1 MPDSSDLIIGA
12 GPAGPVT
19 FNLGMA
25 NRHGII
31 AGATGSGKTVTLQVL
46 AELFSRA
53 GVPVVAP
60 DIKGDLSGVAMK
72 TNGSD
77 ALQERAGKCGL
88 ESFIPASVPSVLWR
102 LVRGKGHP
110 LRTTV
115 SEMGPLLLS
124 SILGLN
130 DTQEAVLT
138 VLFRYADQEGLLLLD
153 FKDLEALITW
163 AQEESGP
170 ELERELGKMSAATLT
185 SIKRQILV
193 FEEQGGAEILGE
205 PALEIHDLLR
215 TTVDGRGYVNVIHAE
230 ESLHNPKSYTT
241 FLLWLLSELFET
253 LPEVGDVERPRLVF
267 FFDEAHLLFEDK
279 NSALVEKLEAIVRLI
294 RSKGVGVYFVTQ
306 RPNDIPDSIASQLG
320 NRIQHA
326 LRAFTPQERKAL
338 QSVAA
343 SLPCARGEDLSEEI
357 SALATGHAL
366 VSLLGAD
373 GAPQKAVSVMIRP
386 PFSRIGALT
395 DAERDAVMALSPV
408 VGKYDKVLDRESA
421 FEQLT
426 KRSEERKIAI
436 AKDDNGKE
444 KKGKPA
450 SKGRDDSLAKF
461 TQSTLEGVA
470 KHFIRGISYR
480 LGNQLIRGIMGSLQR
495 R

>member
-1 MPDSSDLIIGA
+1 MTDSSHLIIGA
-12 GPAGPVT
+12 GSQGPVS

-46 AELFSRA
+46 AELFSRS
-53 GVPVVAP
+53 GVPVIAP
-60 DIKGDLSGVAMK
+60 DIKGDLSGIAMK
-72 TNGSD
+72 ANDSD
-77 ALQERAGKCGL
+77 ALKERAIKCGID
-88 ESFIPASVPSVLWR
+88 SFLPASVPTILWR
-102 LVRGKGHP
+102 LVKGKGHP

-130 DTQEAVLT
+130 ETQEAVLT
-138 VLFRYADQEGLLLLD
+138 MLFRYADQEGLLLLD
-153 FKDLEALITW
+153 FKDLDAMITW
-163 AQEESGP
+163 AQDQSGS
-170 ELERELGKMSAATLT
+170 ELERELGKMSTATLA
-185 SIKRQILV
+185 SIKRKILV

-205 PALEIHDLLR
+205 PALEIHDLMR
-215 TTVDGRGYVNVIHAE
+215 TTVDGRGYVSVIHAE
-230 ESLHNPKSYTT
+230 ESLHNPRSYTT

-253 LPEVGDVERPRLVF
+253 LPEVGDIEKPRLVF

-279 NSALVEKLEAIVRLI
+279 NSALIEKLETIVRLI

-343 SLPCARGEDLSEEI
+343 SLPCARGEDLSEKI
-357 SALATGHAL
+357 SALSTGHAL
-366 VSLLGAD
+366 VSFLGTD
-373 GAPQKAVSVMIRP
+373 GAPQNAVSVMVRP
-386 PFSRIGALT
+386 PFSRIGPLSE
-395 DAERDAVMALSPV
+395 AERDSVVALSPV

-421 FEQLT
+421 FEQLA
-426 KRSEERKIAI
+426 KRSQNSTEDTAPEES
-436 AKDDNGKE
+436 GKPAP
-444 KKGKPA
+444 KKGKN
-450 SKGRDDSLAKF
+450 DSLGTFA
-461 TQSTLEGVA
+461 QQTLEGVA
-470 KHFIRGISYR
+470 RHFIRGMSYR

-495 R
+495 K

>member
-1 MPDSSDLIIGA
+1 MTDSSHLIIGA
-12 GPAGPVT
+12 GPEGPVT
-19 FNLGMA
+19 FDLSMA

-31 AGATGSGKTVTLQVL
+31 AGATGSGKTVTLQIL
-46 AELFSRA
+46 AELFSRS

-60 DIKGDLSGVAMK
+60 DIKGDLSGIAMK
-72 TNGSD
+72 ANESD
-77 ALQERAGKCGL
+77 ALKERAGKCGL
-88 ESFIPASVPSVLWR
+88 ESYIPAPVPTILWK

-138 VLFRYADQEGLLLLD
+138 MLFRYADQEGLLLLD

-170 ELERELGKMSAATLT
+170 ELEKEFGKMSTATLT

-193 FEEQGGAEILGE
+193 FEEQGGAEILGD
-205 PALEIHDLLR
+205 PALEIHDLMR
-215 TTVDGRGYVNVIHAE
+215 TTVEGRGYVNIIHAE
-230 ESLHNPKSYTT
+230 ESLYNPRSYTT

-253 LPEVGDVERPRLVF
+253 LPEVGDLEKPRLVF

-279 NSALVEKLEAIVRLI
+279 NSPLVEKLETIVRLI

-326 LRAFTPQERKAL
+326 LRAFTPQERKSL

-343 SLPCARGEDLSEEI
+343 SLPCAKGEDLSEKI
-357 SALATGHAL
+357 STLSTGHAL
-366 VSLLGAD
+366 ISLLGKD
-373 GAPQKAVSVMIRP
+373 GAPQNAVSIMIRP

-395 DAERDAVMALSPV
+395 DAERDSMAALSPV
-408 VGKYDKVLDRESA
+408 VGKYENVLDRESA
-421 FEQLT
+421 FEQLA
-426 KRSEERKIAI
+426 KRSEDGK
-436 AKDDNGKE
+436 KDTVKE
-444 KKGKPA
+444 EAGKPA
-450 SKGRDDSLAKF
+450 RKGKDGSLGTFA
-461 TQSTLEGVA
+461 QSTLEGVA

>member
-1 MPDSSDLIIGA
+1 MTDSSHLVIGA
-12 GPAGPVT
+12 GPEGPVSI
-19 FNLGMA
+19 NLGMA

-46 AELFSRA
+46 AELFSRS

-60 DIKGDLSGVAMK
+60 NIKGDLSGIAMK
-72 TNGSD
+72 AIESE
-77 ALQERAGKCGL
+77 ALKERAVKCGL
-88 ESFIPASVPSVLWR
+88 DSFAPASVPTILWK

-115 SEMGPLLLS
+115 SEMGPFLLA
-124 SILGLN
+124 SILGIN
-130 DTQEAVLT
+130 ETQEAVLT
-138 VLFRYADQEGLLLLD
+138 MLFRYADREGLLLLD

-163 AQEESGP
+163 AQDESGP
-170 ELERELGKMSAATLT
+170 ELEREFGKMSSATLT
-185 SIKRQILV
+185 SIKRQILL

-205 PALEIHDLLR
+205 PALEIHDLMR
-215 TTVDGRGYVNVIHAE
+215 TTVDGRGYVSVIHAE

-253 LPEVGDVERPRLVF
+253 LPEVGDIGKPRLVF

-279 NSALVEKLEAIVRLI
+279 NSALVEKLETIVRLI

-343 SLPCARGEDLSEEI
+343 SLPCAKGEDLSDQI
-357 SALATGHAL
+357 ASLSTGHAF
-366 VSLLGAD
+366 VSLLGQD
-373 GAPQKAVSVMIRP
+373 GAPQNAVSVMVRP
-386 PFSRIGALT
+386 PFSRIGALS
-395 DAERDAVMALSPV
+395 DSERDSVMALSPV

-421 FEQLT
+421 FEQLA
-426 KRSEERKIAI
+426 KRSESS
-436 AKDDNGKE
+436 KE
-444 KKGKPA
+444 ETAQEEAHKPA
-450 SKGRDDSLAKF
+450 SKKAKNDSLGGFA
-461 TQSTLEGVA
+461 QQTLEGVA
-470 KHFIRGISYR
+470 KHFIRGLSYR

-495 R
+495 K